1 MSKADQVMALYRA
14 RFPAFLRFA
23 YRELNPTQPL
33 IDTWHIDV
41 LADTL
46 ERVARGDI
54 TRLIINLPPRTLK
67 SLATSVA
74 LPVWM
79 LGRDPTR
86 KVMALAGTRELSREF
101 ETATASLLASPRCQA
116 LFPHLMAASGKG
128 ELSFAHG
135 GARMSGVVGNSL
147 VGRGADLIIIDDP
160 IGAAY
165 VQDPAKRRAVNAWF
179 DAEVL
184 QRLNDKRKGA
194 VIVVMQRLHV
204 EDLSGHLLGG
214 EQPWTHLNLPAIAI
228 KDETWPLAGGRTHQ
242 RAKGEPLAPS
252 IDSKQQLFERMLD
265 IGAYNFGA
273 QYQQAPFEHL
283 SPDEMRGGCF
293 GGPDDEWGFPIVQFG
308 RVSERA
314 IMAYEVF
321 GVGDHHPAMRPRN
334 FTLEEF
340 ERYARWTDDY
350 QRRLKLDPG
359 ARFGPPEGEAWPPDP
374 NAVFEGRFFRDPT

>member
-1 MSKADQVMALYRA
+1 MSKAEQVMALYRA

-33 IDTWHIDV
+33 LDTWHIDV
-41 LADTL
+41 LADAL
-46 ERVARGDI
+46 EGVARGET
-54 TRLIINLPPRTLK
+54 TRLVINLPPRTLK

-86 KVMALAGTRELSREF
+86 KILALTGTRDLSRDF
-101 ETATASLLASPRCQA
+101 ETATRSLLASPRCQA
-116 LFPHLMAASGKG
+116 LFPHLKAVGGKG
-128 ELSFAHG
+128 DLRFTHG
-135 GARMSGVVGNSL
+135 GARMSGVVGSAL
-147 VGRGADLIIIDDP
+147 VGRGADLIIVDDP
-160 IGAAY
+160 IGAAH
-165 VQDPAKRRAVNAWF
+165 VHDPAKRRGVNAWF

-204 EDLSGHLLGG
+204 EDLSAHLLSS
-214 EQPWTHLNLPAIAI
+214 EQAWTHLNIPAIAVE
-228 KDETWPLAGGRTHQ
+228 DETWRLAGCHTHQ
-242 RAKGEPLAPS
+242 RRKGDPLAPS
-252 IDSKQQLFERMLD
+252 IDSKRQLLERMLD

-283 SPDEMRGGCF
+283 SSDEMRGGFF
-293 GGPDDEWGFPIVQFG
+293 GGPDDEWGFPIKWLG

-321 GVGDHHPAMRPRN
+321 GIGDYNPAMRPRD
-334 FTLEEF
+334 FTMEEL
-340 ERYARWTDDY
+340 ERYFRWTDDY

-374 NAVFEGRFFRDPT
+374 DAVFESRFCRNPK